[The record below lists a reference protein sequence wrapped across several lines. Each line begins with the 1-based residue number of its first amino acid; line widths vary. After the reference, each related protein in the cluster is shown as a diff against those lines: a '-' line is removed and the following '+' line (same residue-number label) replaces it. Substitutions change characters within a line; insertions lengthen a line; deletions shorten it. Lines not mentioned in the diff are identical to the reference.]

1 MTIPTYDIA
10 IERFKPHYYD
20 LLLLDIRMPGM
31 TGFEL
36 YDEINKMD
44 PRVRV
49 MFITAFEVYY
59 DALKKIYP
67 DLVPTSFIQKPISN
81 DDLIGRIKRELAK

>member
-1 MTIPTYDIA
+1 
-10 IERFKPHYYD
+10 
-20 LLLLDIRMPGM
+20 MPGM

-49 MFITAFEVYY
+49 IFITAFEVYY
-59 DALKKIYP
+59 DALKEIYP

-81 DDLIGRIKRELAK
+81 DDLIGRIKRELNK